1 MEARR
6 GQFHNASCRE
16 DGSSIVLR
24 AHRAVGET
32 FPPCCVHTEQRSS
45 LPGDVF
51 FPFPPLSPADL
62 RGCCE
67 RCGSLSPRRC
77 GPCSSPLRA
86 PVLSPPEP
94 ERRQICTARKRAAAA
109 IIALIACFFCQ
120 AEISGGATIRLKPP
134 KTSE

>member
-45 LPGDVF
+45 PPGDVF
-51 FPFPPLSPADL
+51 FPFPPPLSRRPPRLL
-62 RGCCE
+62 RAL
-67 RCGSLSPRRC
+67 RLSFP
-77 GPCSSPLRA
+77 PPLRA
-86 PVLSPPEP
+86 LLLSSPRSRPL
-94 ERRQICTARKRAAAA
+94 TA
-109 IIALIACFFCQ
+109 
-120 AEISGGATIRLKPP
+120 
-134 KTSE
+134 